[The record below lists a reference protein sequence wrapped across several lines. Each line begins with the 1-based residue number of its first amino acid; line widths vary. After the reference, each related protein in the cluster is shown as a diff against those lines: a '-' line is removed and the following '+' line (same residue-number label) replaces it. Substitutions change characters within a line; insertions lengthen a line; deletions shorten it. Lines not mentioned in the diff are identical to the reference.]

1 LLISGITITAEDKGL
16 FNAKLKVFNRFMK
29 KQAALVIQ
37 PKEFGELEPV
47 FNSILDLP
55 AQLPAFYDL
64 RGGGLTWVG
73 SYVPPTNVA
82 DGLRKGIDFIKDL
95 GFMPVGVLRPMKEN
109 HYFVLRF
116 IIAFNSSDKE
126 DVIKARQAID
136 GVAKIILETG
146 GCPYKMSPSVAKLI
160 WEKADPSFYKFIA
173 KIKDCVDPNG
183 ILNPGKILI
192 HGTDKHPRKPSDT
205 TGGIL

>member
-1 LLISGITITAEDKGL
+1 MG
-16 FNAKLKVFNRFMK
+16 
-29 KQAALVIQ
+29 KQAALYIQ

-82 DGLRKGIDFIKDL
+82 DGLKKGVKAIQDL
-95 GFMPVGVLRPMKEN
+95 GFFPVGVLRPMKSD

-116 IIAFNSSDKE
+116 IIAFDSSKPE
-126 DVIKARQAID
+126 EVKKAQQGITD
-136 GVAKIILETG
+136 VAKIILETG
-146 GCPYKMSPSVAKLI
+146 GCPYKMSPRVAKQI
-160 WEKADPSFYKFIA
+160 WDKADPSFYDFIA

-183 ILNPGKILI
+183 IMNPGKLLI
-192 HGTDKHPRKPSDT
+192 NGTPGHPYTPKDT
-205 TGGIL
+205 TGGL